1 MLYIPSN
8 KNTNA
13 MSYFSEIIS
22 SSINLCLGHNIKFAK
37 NIKEQKCLEYL
48 SEREHN
54 VENAF
59 VIDDIESLKNK
70 KILVIDDV
78 YASGA
83 TLKEVINILQ
93 NAKIENITA
102 IVFAYREH
110 NFL

>member
-13 MSYFSEIIS
+13 MSYFSKRIS
-22 SSINLCLGHNIKFAK
+22 SSINLCLGHNVKFAK
-37 NIKEQKCLEYL
+37 EIKEQKCLEHQ

-59 VIDDIESLKNK
+59 FIDDIESLKNK

-83 TLKEVINILQ
+83 TLKEIIKLLID
-93 NAKIENITA
+93 AKIENITS
-102 IVFAYREH
+102 IVFTYREH
-110 NFL
+110 TFL